1 MKPIEKQKDYISVQI
16 IQLYYISIYILQIR
30 IKVCELNN
38 K

>member
-16 IQLYYISIYILQIR
+16 IQLYYISILQIR